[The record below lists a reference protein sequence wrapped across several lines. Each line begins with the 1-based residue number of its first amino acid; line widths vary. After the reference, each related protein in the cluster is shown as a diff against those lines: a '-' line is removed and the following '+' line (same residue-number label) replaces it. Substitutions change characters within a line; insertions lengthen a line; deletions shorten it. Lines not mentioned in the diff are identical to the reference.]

1 MKAITFNSNA
11 EIIKVSLLL
20 NHLIKY
26 ITNQAVPQ
34 RTLIN
39 LIVVLI
45 DNGKHKGSIH
55 YLIKT

>member
-1 MKAITFNSNA
+1 MIAITFNSNA
-11 EIIKVSLLL
+11 VISKFSLLF

-26 ITNQAVPQ
+26 ITTQAVPQ

-45 DNGKHKGSIH
+45 DNGRHKGSIH
-55 YLIKT
+55 YL

>member
-1 MKAITFNSNA
+1 MIAITFNSNA
-11 EIIKVSLLL
+11 VISKFSLLF

-26 ITNQAVPQ
+26 ITTQAVPQ